1 MESKT
6 EPPSAQEFK
15 SVIDFCNDYYSNL
28 LGYKP
33 EQTSLHSV
41 PNSDWFD
48 FTQQTGLDSN
58 SSGVY
63 LPRNQTASLKGENP
77 LSLFHEYFGHGLF
90 CEQSL
95 TGRKLVSLERELLD
109 VEKEEFDGKEFTL
122 EELKEFRKQN
132 QTFLN
137 LDKFRKENL
146 AQYELF
152 AIWTEYLLSKEL
164 NMNCEFEKRY
174 NTFSSDDKQIIN
186 SAINFSKQY
195 GNLATFYEFSLARVQ
210 DKKRLLKLSQDIFGE
225 KLDRTPLISH
235 FGSGKVL
242 FSDIDLFVVS
252 NDIKPYM
259 MSGLMFGL
267 FS

>member
-1 MESKT
+1 M
-6 EPPSAQEFK
+6 
-15 SVIDFCNDYYSNL
+15 
-28 LGYKP
+28 
-33 EQTSLHSV
+33 
-41 PNSDWFD
+41 
-48 FTQQTGLDSN
+48 
-58 SSGVY
+58 
-63 LPRNQTASLKGENP
+63 LKKKN
-77 LSLFHEYFGHGLF
+77 
-90 CEQSL
+90 
-95 TGRKLVSLERELLD
+95 
-109 VEKEEFDGKEFTL
+109 FDGKEFTL

-210 DKKRLLKLSQDIFGE
+210 DKKVVKIISRYFWGE
-225 KLDRTPLISH
+225 I
-235 FGSGKVL
+235 G
-242 FSDIDLFVVS
+242 
-252 NDIKPYM
+252 
-259 MSGLMFGL
+259 
-267 FS
+267 